1 MEFLTICTRSLDMAV
16 TIDDIAKRVGVSP
29 TTVSRVINNS
39 SYVKTETRE
48 KVLEVIK
55 EMNYVPSAIAR
66 NLSKRENNTIGII
79 VPDITNSYFGEV
91 IKGISKIA
99 SEKDLNIILFNT
111 NNDVNSELKAL
122 REIKKHRLKGVIMT
136 PSYSNNKL
144 EKDFIETIESLDMP
158 IVLVSADLNYIKLNG
173 VFVDDF
179 KGGYDAAS
187 LLIKE
192 GHRKIGI
199 IKGITESS
207 TSENRLKGYKKA
219 LLENNIEIC
228 EDYIKNGEFSLEKAY
243 EITMNFLD
251 MENPPTA
258 LIVCSNKMTLGVIK
272 GLFERNKSIPKDIS
286 LIAFNKI
293 DLIDIVGIK
302 LTYIEDSPIELGK
315 EAIKLLIEKFETKED
330 KIKRIS
336 IPPKLVLNGSEKKY

>member
-1 MEFLTICTRSLDMAV
+1 MAV

-272 GLFERNKSIPKDIS
+272 GLFERNKGIPKDIS

>member
-1 MEFLTICTRSLDMAV
+1 MAV

-79 VPDITNSYFGEV
+79 VPDITNSYFGEI
-91 IKGISKIA
+91 IKGISKTA
-99 SEKDLNIILFNT
+99 EEKGLNIILFNT

-122 REIKKHRLKGVIMT
+122 KEIKKHRLKGVIMT
-136 PSYSNNKL
+136 PSFSNNNL

-219 LLENNIEIC
+219 LSENNIEIY

-243 EITMNFLD
+243 EITKNFLD
-251 MENPPTA
+251 TENPPTA

-272 GLFERNKSIPKDIS
+272 GLFEKNKSIPDDIS

-302 LTYIEDSPIELGK
+302 LTYIEDSPIDLGK
-315 EAIKLLIEKFETKED
+315 EAIKLLIEKFESKED

>member
-1 MEFLTICTRSLDMAV
+1 MAV

-79 VPDITNSYFGEV
+79 VPDITNSYFGEI
-91 IKGISKIA
+91 IKGISKTA
-99 SEKDLNIILFNT
+99 EEKGLNIILFNT

-122 REIKKHRLKGVIMT
+122 KEIKKHRLKGVIMT
-136 PSYSNNKL
+136 PSFSNNNL

-219 LLENNIEIC
+219 LSENNIEIC

-243 EITMNFLD
+243 EITKNFLD
-251 MENPPTA
+251 TENPPTA

-272 GLFERNKSIPKDIS
+272 GLFEKNKSIPDDIS

-302 LTYIEDSPIELGK
+302 LTYIEDSPIDLGK
-315 EAIKLLIEKFETKED
+315 EAIKLLIEKFESKED

>member
-1 MEFLTICTRSLDMAV
+1 MAV

-39 SYVKTETRE
+39 TYVKAETRE

-66 NLSKRENNTIGII
+66 NLSKRENNTIGIT

-99 SEKDLNIILFNT
+99 SEKGLNIILFNT

-122 REIKKHRLKGVIMT
+122 SEIKKHRLKGVIMT
-136 PSYSNNKL
+136 PSFSNNNI

-158 IVLVSADLNYIKLNG
+158 IVLLSADLNYINLNG

-179 KGGYDAAS
+179 KGGYEAAS

-207 TSENRLKGYKKA
+207 TSENRLMGYKKA
-219 LLENNIEIC
+219 LLENNIEIN
-228 EDYIKNGEFSLEKAY
+228 EEYIKNGEFSLEKAY
-243 EITMNFLD
+243 EITMEFLD
-251 MENPPTA
+251 MEDPPTA

-272 GLFERNKSIPKDIS
+272 GLFERNKSIPRDIA
-286 LIAFNKI
+286 LIGFNKI

-315 EAIKLLIEKFETKED
+315 EAIKLLLEKFESKESE
-330 KIKRIS
+330 IKRIS